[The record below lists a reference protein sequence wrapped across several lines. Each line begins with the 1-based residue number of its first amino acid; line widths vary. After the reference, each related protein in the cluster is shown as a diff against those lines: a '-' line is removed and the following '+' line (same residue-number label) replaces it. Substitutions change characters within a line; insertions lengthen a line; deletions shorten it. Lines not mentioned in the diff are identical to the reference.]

1 LFPQCQTLTVSCAHW
16 KEELMVKDEDV
27 DEDWLKDVD
36 EDWLKDKDEG

>member
-1 LFPQCQTLTVSCAHW
+1 VGVCINLTVSCAHW

>member
-1 LFPQCQTLTVSCAHW
+1 
-16 KEELMVKDEDV
+16 MVKDEDV